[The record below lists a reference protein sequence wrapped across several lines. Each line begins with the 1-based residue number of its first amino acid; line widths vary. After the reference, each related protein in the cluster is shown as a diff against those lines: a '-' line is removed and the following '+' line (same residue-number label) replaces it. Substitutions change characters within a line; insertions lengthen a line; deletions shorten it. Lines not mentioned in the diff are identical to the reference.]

1 MNFQDEYKR
10 KRISIPEAVSKIKSN
25 DNIVVAMCAS
35 EPQGCMEHFH
45 TVASKV
51 EQVRVFSCLTLKPYD
66 FYMRPEM
73 KGHFELAS
81 WFHAPGSRAALK
93 NNTGTVTYVPNM
105 LHRSATDFI
114 FARKPNIFFGTCT
127 PPDKHGFVSL
137 SLGITYEKDIL
148 ESADLVI
155 LEVNPLLPRTFGDT
169 HLHVSHVDYFV
180 EYEQTVPEL
189 PSPQPSETDL
199 TIGRYIGELIE
210 DGSTIQLGIGGIPNA
225 AALALQNKKNLG
237 VHTEMIVDSMMELYE
252 MGVIT
257 NTAKAFH
264 KGKFVATF
272 AMGSRKLYDWLD
284 DNVAVEFIRGR
295 WVNSPVVIAQNSKMV
310 SINTCLMVDLTGQ
323 VASESLGTMQ
333 YSGTG
338 GQSDTAEGAVEGFD
352 GKGKSIIACYS
363 TAKNG
368 TVSTI
373 VPMLT
378 EGTAV
383 TLHRSLVDYIVTE
396 FGIASLRGKTVRE
409 RARELI
415 SVAHPNFRESLT
427 EKAKAIG
434 YL

>member
-1 MNFQDEYKR
+1 MNLQDEYRTKL
-10 KRISIPEAVSKIKSN
+10 ISIPEAVSKIKSD
-25 DNIVVAMCAS
+25 DNVVVAMCAS
-35 EPQGCMEHFH
+35 EPQGCMGQFH
-45 TVASKV
+45 TVADRV
-51 EQVRVFSCLTLKPYD
+51 ENVRVFSSLTLQPYD
-66 FYMRPEM
+66 FYMKPEM

-114 FARKPNIFFGTCT
+114 FARKPHIFYGTCT
-127 PPDKHGFVSL
+127 PPDKHGYVSL

-148 ESADLVI
+148 EAADLVI

-169 HLHVSHVDYFV
+169 HLHISEVDFFV
-180 EYEQTVPEL
+180 EHEQMVPEL

-225 AALALQNKKNLG
+225 AALALRDKKDLG

-257 NTAKAFH
+257 NRKKSFH
-264 KGKFVATF
+264 KGKLVATF

-284 DNVAVEFIRGR
+284 DNVAVEFMRGR
-295 WVNSPVVIAQNSKMV
+295 WVNNPAVISQNSKMV

-323 VASESLGTMQ
+323 VASESLGPVQ

-338 GQSDTAEGAVEGFD
+338 GQSDTAEGAVEGID

-363 TAKNG
+363 TAKG
-368 TVSTI
+368 GKVSTI
-373 VPMLT
+373 VPVLP

-383 TLHRSLVDYIVTE
+383 TLHRSLVDNVVTE
-396 FGIASLRGKTVRE
+396 FGIARLRGKTVRE

-415 SVAHPNFRESLT
+415 AVAHPDFRAELT
-427 EKAKAIG
+427 EKAKALG